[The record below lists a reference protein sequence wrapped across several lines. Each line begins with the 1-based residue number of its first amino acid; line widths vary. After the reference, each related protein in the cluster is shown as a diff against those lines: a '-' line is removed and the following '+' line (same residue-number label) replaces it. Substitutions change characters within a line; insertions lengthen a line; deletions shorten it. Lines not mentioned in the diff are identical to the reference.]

1 MYVSRV
7 RSHWFAVAGAFLWL
21 MAAPLLLAQPGA
33 LNYVYSYNA
42 SAYNDDT
49 TIMEFNI
56 EFSDGGL
63 VYARQDDGSTAGQLY
78 TRLMFTPVG
87 RQAEPL
93 VVDWVTAVPKGAGG
107 DGDQAMLGS
116 QFVALTPGEYDAELY
131 YQDLADRDR
140 RDSSSF
146 RLTVPSFAGKKLQ
159 LSDVMVVNEASQS
172 TDPSNPFFRNGYVV
186 LPNVSSVIL
195 PPFLVL
201 NTYLEVYNADQ
212 IPTSEYHISYRLADS
227 SRTVFY
233 ETQVTRPRAA
243 GKTSVELNS
252 LPLDSLPSGQYYVIV
267 KVYNGFTRSAT
278 DSAMVYRSFV
288 VRNPDFDEYLA
299 ARRAA
304 AAPTAASYQA
314 DAVIDPIYAG
324 MREEELSVEYAKV
337 KYIAS
342 ELERKIWEDLTGADA
357 RGRFLT
363 HFWMVRD
370 PSPGTVENE
379 ERTAYFK
386 RMEEAKNLYSA
397 PMAPN
402 GWDSDRGR
410 ILLQYG
416 KPDGIERY
424 FQEFNKKPYEIWLYT
439 QRSYQ
444 FVFVDRTQTGT
455 FNLVH
460 ATAPGEIRNDNW
472 EQVATLSNSST
483 GSSVSVPR

>member
-1 MYVSRV
+1 MYVPQV
-7 RSHWFAVAGAFLWL
+7 RSRWFAVAGAFLWL
-21 MAAPLLLAQPGA
+21 MAAPLLLAQPGP

-63 VYARQDDGSTAGQLY
+63 VYTRQDDGSTAGELY
-78 TRLMFTPVG
+78 TRLMFRSRDKKV
-87 RQAEPL
+87 EPL
-93 VVDWVTAVPKGAGG
+93 VVDWVTLVPKPAEGR
-107 DGDQAMLGS
+107 GDQAMLGS
-116 QFVALTPGEYDAELY
+116 QLVALAPGEYDADLY
-131 YQDLADRDR
+131 YQDVADRSR
-140 RDSSSF
+140 RDSTSF
-146 RLTVPSFAGKKLQ
+146 KLTVPSFAGRNLQ
-159 LSDVMVVNEASQS
+159 LSDVIVVNEASQS
-172 TDPSNPFFRNGYVV
+172 ADHSNPFFRNGYMV
-186 LPNVSSVIL
+186 LPNVSSVVV

-201 NTYLEVYNADQ
+201 NTYLEVYNANQ
-212 IPTSEYHISYRLADS
+212 IPTSEYHITYRLADS

-252 LPLDSLPSGQYYVIV
+252 FPLDSLPSGQYYVIV
-267 KVYNGFTRSAT
+267 KAYNGFTRSAT
-278 DSAMVYRSFV
+278 DSAMVYRSFI
-288 VRNPDFDEYLA
+288 VRNPEFDQYLA
-299 ARRAA
+299 ARLAA
-304 AAPTAASYQA
+304 SAPTAASYQA

-324 MREEELSVEYAKV
+324 MKEEELANEYGKV
-337 KYIAS
+337 RYIAS
-342 ELERKIWEDLTGADA
+342 ELERKVWEDLTGAEA

-386 RMEEAKNLYSA
+386 RVEEAKNLYAA

-416 KPDGIERY
+416 KPDGVERY
-424 FQEFNKKPYEIWLYT
+424 FQEFNKKPYEVWVYT
-439 QRSYQ
+439 QRGYQ
-444 FVFVDRTQTGT
+444 FVFIDRTQTGT
-455 FNLVH
+455 FSLTH
-460 ATAPGEIRNDNW
+460 ATAPGEIRNENW
-472 EQVATLSNSST
+472 EQVATISNSST
-483 GSSVSVPR
+483 GSSSSVPR